1 MRVDGL
7 TAMVRS
13 SKAKL
18 SIEKPSSVKVTASPA
33 TTGIESVN
41 ERISCTVSSREG
53 GLKLMLENNTVPNGW
68 IACV

>member
-1 MRVDGL
+1 
-7 TAMVRS
+7 
-13 SKAKL
+13 
-18 SIEKPSSVKVTASPA
+18 VTASPA